1 MTKYYKF
8 SELSQ
13 TAKHVAVM
21 EYLRGWEE
29 THDKGDMSYDDA
41 FSSCID
47 TNDEIAYDKKGNDL
61 GNFEDL
67 EEVSYPLS
75 KYNDKD

>member
-1 MTKYYKF
+1 MAKHYKF
-8 SELSQ
+8 SELSKA
-13 TAKHVAVM
+13 AKVIAVK

-41 FSSCID
+41 YSSCID

-67 EEVSYPLS
+67 EE
-75 KYNDKD
+75 N